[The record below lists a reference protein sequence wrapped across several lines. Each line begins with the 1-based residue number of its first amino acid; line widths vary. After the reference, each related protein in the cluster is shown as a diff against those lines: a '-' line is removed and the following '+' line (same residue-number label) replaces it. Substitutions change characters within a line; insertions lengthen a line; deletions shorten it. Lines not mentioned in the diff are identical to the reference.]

1 MHHGIKQDHII
12 RFKRNH
18 RLETRFGKKLVR
30 NSPDAVALSLQ
41 NKGGIPQVA
50 QTDTFLPGK
59 RMGGRKRYQK
69 FLPDKRDITYD
80 IRVSSGTECQI
91 DLAAADGV
99 RLFPGI
105 KLCQVQGNIR
115 VTPGKLVVDAAVNDC
130 AAVRC
135 CTDADILPVIARY
148 TTHGKHHAVLL
159 IHDLLSVIQDFP
171 PQSSGK

>member
-59 RMGGRKRYQK
+59 RMGGRERYQK
-69 FLPDKRDITYD
+69 LLPDKRDVTYD
-80 IRVSSGTECQI
+80 VRVISGRKTGTAKI
-91 DLAAADGV
+91 TIKANDGSN
-99 RLFPGI
+99 
-105 KLCQVQGNIR
+105 KS
-115 VTPGKLVVDAAVNDC
+115 VTVTVKVTN
-130 AAVRC
+130 
-135 CTDADILPVIARY
+135 
-148 TTHGKHHAVLL
+148 
-159 IHDLLSVIQDFP
+159 
-171 PQSSGK
+171 